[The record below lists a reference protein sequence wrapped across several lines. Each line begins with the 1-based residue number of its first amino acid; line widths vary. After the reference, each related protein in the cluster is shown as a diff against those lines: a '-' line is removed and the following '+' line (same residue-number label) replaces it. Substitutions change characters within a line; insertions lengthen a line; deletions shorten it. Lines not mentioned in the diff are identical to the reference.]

1 MVIRFDSVLLYR
13 GLTRLLLVPSGR
25 GHIHIRPYACATR
38 RNGRDGHLYN
48 IVLFIIYIYISYIY
62 ISYIYI
68 SYHIYIYMNETVIE
82 VVRRGVPHVYSASA
96 ARAGLPFSYP
106 GSLVHDTQLEAS
118 TRRERRDLYNLLSAR
133 ALCGRFGGAARSS

>member
-38 RNGRDGHLYN
+38 RNGRDGHIYN

-62 ISYIYI
+62 ISY
-68 SYHIYIYMNETVIE
+68 IYIYMNETVIE

-96 ARAGLPFSYP
+96 ARAGLPFSYRR
-106 GSLVHDTQLEAS
+106 SLVHDTQLKAS